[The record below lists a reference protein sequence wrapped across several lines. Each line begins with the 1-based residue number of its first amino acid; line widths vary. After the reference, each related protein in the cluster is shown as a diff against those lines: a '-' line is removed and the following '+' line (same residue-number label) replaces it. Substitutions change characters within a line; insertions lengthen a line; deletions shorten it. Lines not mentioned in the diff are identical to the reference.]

1 MALALPRR
9 FRIPPFLPAYTI
21 LTLALA
27 YAVITFSL
35 GTARLDAIAQ
45 FAELANR
52 NATTLHAL
60 GGFREAVND
69 IETGGRGFALTAD
82 DSYLERFERGRR
94 RAPEFLVTLRDQMRD
109 SPDELTIIEKLVP
122 LLAERT
128 LISASGI
135 EQRRSAPEQ
144 PYRLTFG
151 SRGRESSEEIRAI
164 LADLE
169 ARERDQTREY
179 RENLAN
185 TIRDARRDMYVMSG
199 IMLLLVVSLYFAV
212 VRLRAFMRVESGD
225 DSAVALGLAPAD
237 QDSGV
242 RTLLRDAL
250 LRARLAVTAAE
261 GGSADNTQR
270 RALVAT
276 MEQAVK
282 EQALVERDAGEQ
294 GDVDRPRPPQ
304 TLAQGLARLAQS
316 YSRADGLIVRATIDR
331 QAEVDNPDSAFVIF
345 RSAEWALEAITL
357 RRRTGEVFLNLGT
370 NGEGV
375 SLRISAL
382 ADSPQFPLRLTPKEN
397 EQAHALQQAVAGAGG
412 SFLVHEGP
420 TGFMLTLTL
429 PFQR

>member
-1 MALALPRR
+1 
-9 FRIPPFLPAYTI
+9 
-21 LTLALA
+21 
-27 YAVITFSL
+27 
-35 GTARLDAIAQ
+35 
-45 FAELANR
+45 
-52 NATTLHAL
+52 
-60 GGFREAVND
+60 
-69 IETGGRGFALTAD
+69 
-82 DSYLERFERGRR
+82 
-94 RAPEFLVTLRDQMRD
+94 MRD
-109 SPDELTIIEKLVP
+109 SPEELTMIERLVP

-169 ARERDQTREY
+169 ARERDQTRGY

-212 VRLRAFMRVESGD
+212 VRLRAFMRVETG

-250 LRARLAVTAAE
+250 LRARLAVAAAE

-276 MEQAVK
+276 MEKAVK
-282 EQALVERDAGEQ
+282 EQALVERDAAEQ
-294 GDVDRPRPPQ
+294 GDVDGPRPPQ

-316 YSRADGLIVRATIDR
+316 YSRADGLMVRATIDR
-331 QAEVDNPDSAFVIF
+331 QAEVDNPDLAFVIF

-357 RRRTGEVFLNLGT
+357 RRRTGEVSLHLGT
-370 NGEGV
+370 SGEGV

-382 ADSPQFPLRLTPKEN
+382 ADSPQVPLRLTPKEN
-397 EQAHALQQAVAGAGG
+397 EQAHVLQKAVAAAGG

-429 PFQR
+429 PSRR